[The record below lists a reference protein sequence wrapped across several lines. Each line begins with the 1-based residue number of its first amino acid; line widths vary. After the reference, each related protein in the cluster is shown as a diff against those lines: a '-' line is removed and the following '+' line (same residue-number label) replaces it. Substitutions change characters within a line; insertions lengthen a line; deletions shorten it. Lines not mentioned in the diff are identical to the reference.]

1 MDDLADDVYRRLLVL
16 RCQVGDR
23 GAFQDLVRQCQPRIS
38 RYFHKLLPGETNV
51 DDLIQ
56 ELWIDVLRSIG
67 RLNDPA
73 AFLPWLYRIAHN
85 RAFEMLRWRQRRPTT
100 AIEELDTVE
109 TVSDEGDFTFED
121 RQAVHAALD
130 QLTPEHREVLLLRFM
145 EDLSYEEI
153 AKVTG
158 TRLGTIRS
166 RLHHAKRALRRII
179 EKVDQP

>member
-1 MDDLADDVYRRLLVL
+1 MGDLADDVYRRLLVL

-23 GAFQDLVRQCQPRIS
+23 GAFEEIVRQCQPRLV
-38 RYFHKLLPGETNV
+38 RYMRKLLPGETGV

-56 ELWIDVLRSIG
+56 EVWVDVLRSIA

-85 RAFEMLRWRQRRPTT
+85 RVFEMLRRRQRRPTT
-100 AIEELDTVE
+100 TIEELDAVE
-109 TVSDEGDFTFED
+109 TTTEESDFTFED
-121 RQAVHAALD
+121 RQAVHAAVD
-130 QLTPEHREVLLLRFM
+130 QLTPEYREVLLLRFM

-153 AKVTG
+153 AKVAG
-158 TRLGTIRS
+158 CQLGTVRS
-166 RLHHAKRALRRII
+166 RLHNAKRALRRII

>member
-23 GAFQDLVRQCQPRIS
+23 GAFQELVRQCQPRIS
-38 RYFHKLLPGETNV
+38 RYLHKLLPGETSV

-56 ELWIDVLRSIG
+56 EVWLDVLRSIG

-85 RAFEMLRWRQRRPTT
+85 RAFEMLRRRQRRPAT
-100 AIEELDTVE
+100 AIEELDAIE
-109 TVSDEGDFTFED
+109 TTTDESDFTFED
-121 RQAVHAALD
+121 RQAVHAAID

-158 TRLGTIRS
+158 TQLGTIRS
-166 RLHHAKRALRRII
+166 RLHHAKRALRRIL
-179 EKVDQP
+179 EKVD